1 MKPFVATLMFCAAS
15 LVLAG
20 KATAQQQMG
29 DPDYRPYIDAPA
41 FSDPAPRV
49 LVDEAHGSVQT
60 IDGRYAGFAAL
71 ARADGLDV
79 RAGRLPLDA
88 PGALDGVDVL
98 VVSNPRRREDDPS
111 AFTPG
116 EIEAVE
122 IWVRQGGSLLLA
134 ADHAPHGAAAE
145 ALAAAFGVR
154 MGKGYAFQTS
164 PEGPTTNIDFSG
176 ARLGT
181 HPILAGRAD
190 EGPVTRVTTFT
201 GQSLEGPPGST
212 VLLSLGD
219 GTRESPDLQSYRALS
234 RRLRDGEPS
243 EIVVAESSRPALQA
257 QAIAFQHGAGR
268 VVVLGEAGMLTAQ
281 MIRYDDGSPPD
292 RFGLQTEGHDDE
304 LFALNILRWL
314 AGALP

>member
-1 MKPFVATLMFCAAS
+1 MVR
-15 LVLAG
+15 VLAVALVWAVG
-20 KATAQQQMG
+20 LAAGNVSAQQQMA
-29 DPDYRPYIDAPA
+29 DPDYRPHVDAPA

-49 LVDEAHGSVQT
+49 LVDESHGSAQT

-79 RAGRLPLDA
+79 RAGKLPLDA

-145 ALAAAFGVR
+145 SLAAAFGVN
-154 MGKGYAFQTS
+154 MGKGYAFRLL
-164 PEGPTTNIDFSG
+164 PDRLMTNIEFSG
-176 ARLGT
+176 ELLGSHAILRGRTGDRPVARV
-181 HPILAGRAD
+181 A
-190 EGPVTRVTTFT
+190 TFT
-201 GQSLEGPPGST
+201 GQSLDGPPGST

-219 GTRESPDLQSYRALS
+219 GAREAPDLDTFRTLS
-234 RRLRDGEPS
+234 GRVGDGES
-243 EIVVAESSRPALQA
+243 LETVVAELSRPALPA

-292 RFGLQTEGHDDE
+292 RFGLQTEGNDDE